1 MNFSETALMMVSADG
16 PWWNYPGFELWRFVN
31 LAIFIAAALYLDRRF
46 GRPIREALR
55 SRREGIKREL
65 KRARAERDM
74 ALAKLAEV
82 ESRLARLD
90 EEVLVIRQQATAEA
104 EAERGRIER
113 STEIEM
119 AKLRQ
124 QARAEIESTGKVV
137 RQQLRELA
145 AEHSLKIAEQH
156 IRKDLRVEDDN
167 RLIALNVEQI
177 GRGIH

>member
-1 MNFSETALMMVSADG
+1 MNFPEAAVMTVSVAG
-16 PWWNYPGFELWRFVN
+16 SWWNYPGFELWRFVN

-46 GRPIREALR
+46 GRPVREALR

-65 KRARAERDM
+65 TIAREERDKAM
-74 ALAKLAEV
+74 AKVAEV

-90 EEVLVIRQQATAEA
+90 EEVLLIRQQATAEA

-124 QARAEIESTGKVV
+124 QARGEIESTGKVA
-137 RQQLRELA
+137 RQQLREFA
-145 AEHSLKIAEQH
+145 AERSVKIAEQY
-156 IRKDLRVEDDN
+156 IRKDLRAEDDN
-167 RLIALNVEQI
+167 RLIGLSVEEI